1 MTRRPTAVVD
11 GRGRRANPGPV
22 VRLFLSVAVGA
33 FAFIGSAS
41 ALAKPSRPYAARAR
55 GVVTVTRDSA
65 GIPHVLARDFRGLG
79 YGDGYAFAQDNL
91 CTLAD
96 QFITVEGQ
104 RSRYFGPNAM
114 NLNFS
119 AGAADSNLNSDLFWK
134 YVQASHVVD
143 RSLAQRPPI
152 GPLPQV
158 RQMYEGWAAGYDAFL
173 RSGKLRDPRCKGKRW
188 VHPITAMDL
197 YLRGEQIVTEGSAQQ
212 FISDLV
218 DAVPPGAGTASA
230 ASAGR
235 FDIRA
240 LTAQLGGTSDA
251 SAGSNGIGLGSQ
263 DTRGGD
269 GMVLANPHF
278 PWRGTERFW
287 MAQLTIPGR
296 YNVMGGTLEGFP
308 FIGIGFN
315 QHLAWTHTVSTTRRF
330 TIFQLRLVPGDPTS
344 YYVDGKPHRMGR
356 VTVRV
361 QTGHG
366 VKSHTFFT
374 TRWGPVL
381 IVPPAQYAWTTT
393 TAYALGDSVAGDLAR
408 AANQYLRMGQAS
420 SVRGLLG
427 VEERFLAIPTFN
439 TIAADDR
446 GQALYGDVGNTPN
459 VTAAKI
465 SACTPAGLPQLVF
478 SQARVITLDGS
489 RSGCGWANDHG
500 TPVHG
505 IFNGSH
511 LPHIIRR
518 DYVENSND
526 SYWLANPS
534 SPLTGFSPIIG
545 LTGTAQGLRT
555 RLGNEMIAERM
566 AGTDGFAGRKF
577 TVPLLQRMWENDRS
591 KLAELVL
598 ASLVSACRANPHQL
612 ASNGT
617 AVDLTA
623 ACTALAGYNKTG
635 NLGAHGGWLFYT
647 WFSYAPSSGFWAD
660 AFDPNRPLTTP
671 SQLNTANPAILKALA
686 DAVLNLNAHGVALTA
701 SYGEVQHATRNAAK
715 IPIHGCNTG
724 CFNAIQSGTATATN
738 PTSIA
743 PYGEVFTGSS
753 LVITTEL
760 TKRGPRSQG
769 ILTYSQ
775 ATDPTSP
782 WFANLTRLYSQKRW
796 VTMRYTPS
804 QLRADRGARTLRLV
818 VR

>member
-1 MTRRPTAVVD
+1 MTRRTPAVVD
-11 GRGRRANPGPV
+11 DRGRRSNPVPV
-22 VRLFLSVAVGA
+22 VRLLLSVAVGA
-33 FAFIGSAS
+33 LALIGSAP
-41 ALAKPSRPYAARAR
+41 ALAAPSRPYAARA
-55 GVVTVTRDSA
+55 GDVVTVTRDSA

-79 YGDGYAFAQDNL
+79 YGEGYAFAQDNL

-104 RSRYFGPNAM
+104 RSRYFGRTAM

-119 AGAADSNLNSDLFWK
+119 AGAADSNLNSDLFWN
-134 YVQASHVVD
+134 YVRASHIVD
-143 RSLAQRPPI
+143 RSLAQRPPV

-158 RQMYEGWAAGYDAFL
+158 RQIYEGWAAGYNAFL
-173 RSGKLRDPRCKGKRW
+173 RSGKLHDPRCAGKRW
-188 VHPITAMDL
+188 VHPITPTDL

-212 FISDLV
+212 LISDLV
-218 DAVPPGAGTASA
+218 DAVPPSAGAASA

-235 FDIRA
+235 LDLPA
-240 LTAQLGGTSDA
+240 LTAQLGGTPDA
-251 SAGSNGIGLGSQ
+251 STGSNGIGLGSQ

-287 MAQLTIPGR
+287 MAQLTIPGQ

-344 YYVDGKPHRMGR
+344 YYVDGKPQRMGR

-361 QTGHG
+361 QAGDG
-366 VKSHTFFT
+366 VTSHTFFT

-381 IVPPAQYAWTTT
+381 IVPQAQYAWTTT
-393 TAYALGDSVAGDLAR
+393 TAYALGDSVASDLAR
-408 AANQYLRMGQAS
+408 SANQYLRMGQAT

-427 VEERFLAIPTFN
+427 VEESFLAIPTFN

-478 SQARVITLDGS
+478 AQARVITLDGS
-489 RSGCGWANDHG
+489 RSGCGWANDPG
-500 TPVHG
+500 TPVRG

-511 LPHIIRR
+511 LPHILRR

-545 LTGTAQGLRT
+545 LTGTTQGLRT
-555 RLGNEMIAERM
+555 RLGNEMIAARM
-566 AGTDGFAGRKF
+566 AGTDGYGGRKF
-577 TVPLLQRMWENDRS
+577 TVSLLQRMWENDRS

-635 NLGAHGGWLFYT
+635 NLSAHGGWLFYT

-660 AFDPNRPLTTP
+660 AFDPKRPLSTP

-686 DAVLNLNAHGVALTA
+686 DAVLNLQAHKVSLTA

-724 CFNAIQSGTATATN
+724 CFNAIQSGTATAKN

-753 LVITTEL
+753 LVMTTEL
-760 TKRGPRSQG
+760 TKQGPRSQG

-796 VTMRYTPS
+796 VPMRYTPA
-804 QLRADRGARTLRLV
+804 QLRADHGARTLSFV

>member
-1 MTRRPTAVVD
+1 MRLRIAALD
-11 GRGRRANPGPV
+11 RCGRGAGSAFG
-22 VRLFLSVAVGA
+22 VRLLLSIAVCALVLVAC
-33 FAFIGSAS
+33 AS
-41 ALAKPSRPYAARAR
+41 ALAARPRPSAARAR
-55 GVVTVTRDSA
+55 EVVTVTRDGA
-65 GIPHVLARDFRGLG
+65 GIPHVVARDFRALG

-96 QFITVEGQ
+96 QIVTVEGQ
-104 RSRYFGPNAM
+104 RSRYFGPNAL

-134 YVQASHVVD
+134 YVQASRVVD
-143 RSLAQRPPI
+143 RTLSQRPPI
-152 GPLPQV
+152 GPLPEV
-158 RQMYEGWAAGYDAFL
+158 RRMYEGWAAGYNAFL
-173 RSGKLRDPRCKGKRW
+173 RSGKLHDPRCKGKPW

-197 YLRGEQIVTEGSAQQ
+197 YLRGEQIVTEGSAAQ
-212 FISDLV
+212 FVSDLV
-218 DAVPPGAGTASA
+218 GAVPPGGTAAAA
-230 ASAGR
+230 ASSGR
-235 FDIRA
+235 LDIPA
-240 LTAQLGGTSDA
+240 LVAKLNESSDS
-251 SAGSNGIGLGSQ
+251 SAGSNGVGLGSL
-263 DTRGGD
+263 DTRGRD

-287 MAQLTIPGR
+287 MVQLTIPGQ

-330 TIFQLRLVPGDPTS
+330 TIFQLKLVPGDPTS
-344 YYVDGKPHRMGR
+344 YYVDGKPEKMGR

-361 QTGHG
+361 QTGSG
-366 VKSHTFFT
+366 IKSHTFYT

-381 IVPPAQYAWTTT
+381 TVPAAGYAWTTT
-393 TAYALGDSVAGDLAR
+393 TAYALGDSVASDLAR
-408 AANQYLRMGQAS
+408 AANQYLRMGQAT
-420 SVRGLLG
+420 SVRGLLA
-427 VEERFLAIPTFN
+427 VEEHFLAIPTFN

-465 SACTPAGLPQLVF
+465 SACTPPGFPQLVY
-478 SQARVITLDGS
+478 SQARVVTLDGS
-489 RSGCGWANDHG
+489 RSACGWGTDPG
-500 TPVHG
+500 TPVRG

-511 LPHIIRR
+511 LPHIVRR

-534 SPLTGFSPIIG
+534 APLIGFSPIIG

-555 RLGNEMIAERM
+555 RLGNEMIAQRM
-566 AGTDGFAGRKF
+566 AGTDGLGGRKF
-577 TVPLLQRMWENDRS
+577 TIALLQRMWENDRS

-598 ASLVSACRANPHQL
+598 GSLVGTCRANPHQV
-612 ASNGT
+612 ASNGH
-617 AVDLTA
+617 AVDLSA
-623 ACTALAGYNKTG
+623 ACSALAGYNKTG
-635 NLGAHGGWLFYT
+635 NLDAHGGWLFYV
-647 WFSYAPSSGFWAD
+647 WFSYAPSKDFWSD
-660 AFDPNRPLTTP
+660 AFDPHHPLSTP
-671 SQLNTANPAILKALA
+671 SQLNTANPAILRALA
-686 DAVLNLNAHGVALTA
+686 DAVLNLQAHGVALTA
-701 SYGEVQHATRNAAK
+701 SYGEVQHATRNTTK

-724 CFNAIQSGTATATN
+724 CFNAIQSGTATSTN

-760 TKRGPRSQG
+760 TTQGPRSQG

-796 VTMRYTPS
+796 VTMRYTPA
-804 QLRADRGARTLRLV
+804 QLRADHQARTLRLV
-818 VR
+818 LR